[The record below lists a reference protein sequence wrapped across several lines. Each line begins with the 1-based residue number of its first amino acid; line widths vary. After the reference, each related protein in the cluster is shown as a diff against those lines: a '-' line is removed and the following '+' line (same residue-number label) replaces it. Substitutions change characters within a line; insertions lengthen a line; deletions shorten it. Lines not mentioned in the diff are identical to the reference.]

1 MAPERTPRPGG
12 IGLPG
17 MRDSAPTTAALSS
30 ADAFSRTPDAT
41 PPATDGPSREE
52 VRQRISSL
60 YDQAETATG
69 NYNATRAMSTGTRRR
84 VNPALD
90 SGSRPT
96 DTALDDVARQWFD
109 VARTRLGPTVPA
121 RLPADRT
128 PNRPAQARPTRPA
141 DELADRGR
149 ESAARPVPELTAG
162 PVAGVTAGPVAE
174 LTSRAVAALPAAPR
188 TRREVAKAVPAP
200 AAQPRQPSASLK
212 TFKEQIQQK
221 LAVARGLLSQHTA
234 QLSAPFPAIE
244 SRPAEDTWHSYGE
257 PAPRRPEEE
266 WQQQQSVTLGTA
278 TSIAAD
284 VPIGADSASDSG
296 YGSKAANVLA
306 FARGQIGRPCVWG
319 ASGPGSY
326 DCSGLTQAAWRTA
339 GVALPRTA
347 RDQAS
352 VGTAIPLADI
362 RPGDLI
368 FFYGDVSH
376 VGLYIGDGMMIHA
389 PSPGAYVREE
399 SIFYAGASAIHSAA
413 RPA

>member
-1 MAPERTPRPGG
+1 MA
-12 IGLPG
+12 
-17 MRDSAPTTAALSS
+17 
-30 ADAFSRTPDAT
+30 PDAT
-41 PPATDGPSREE
+41 PPAADGPSREE

-69 NYNATRAMSTGTRRR
+69 NYNATRAMSTGTRRSL
-84 VNPALD
+84 NPALD
-90 SGSRPT
+90 SRRRPS
-96 DTALDDVARQWFD
+96 DPALDDVTRQWFD
-109 VARTRLGPTVPA
+109 VARAQLGPTVPA
-121 RLPADRT
+121 RLPADRM
-128 PNRPAQARPTRPA
+128 PKRPAEARPTRPVERPA
-141 DELADRGR
+141 DGLARRGL

-174 LTSRAVAALPAAPR
+174 LTSGAVAALPAAPR
-188 TRREVAKAVPAP
+188 TRQEVAKALPAP
-200 AAQPRQPSASLK
+200 AAEPGRPSASLK
-212 TFKEQIQQK
+212 TSKEQIQQK
-221 LAVARGLLSQHTA
+221 LAVARELLSLHTP
-234 QLSAPFPAIE
+234 QLTAAVPAIE
-244 SRPAEDTWHSYGE
+244 SRPAEDSWRAYEQPT
-257 PAPRRPEEE
+257 PLRPEEE
-266 WQQQQSVTLGTA
+266 WQPQQSAALGTT
-278 TSIAAD
+278 TSIAAV
-284 VPIGADSASDSG
+284 VPIGADSASDTG
-296 YGSKAANVLA
+296 YGSKAAKVLA

-347 RDQAS
+347 RDQAT

-368 FFYGDVSH
+368 FFYGDISH
-376 VGLYIGDGMMIHA
+376 VGLYIGDSMMIHA